1 MLSLLT
7 ACHGQCVRCHVTM
20 QSSPAAALA
29 AVADAHT
36 CAVQARTADMLSE
49 SRRLRAA
56 LQTSEARS
64 GLVQQFL
71 QQYQLSH
78 DEVYALK
85 VRRSAG
91 GCRASFP

>member
-1 MLSLLT
+1 M
-7 ACHGQCVRCHVTM
+7 
-20 QSSPAAALA
+20 
-29 AVADAHT
+29 
-36 CAVQARTADMLSE
+36 QARTADMLSE

-85 VRRSAG
+85 VWRFSWQPLRSPRRQHARLPTPIG
-91 GCRASFP
+91 RARILLGPECPQHAASISQTPHLQC

>member
-1 MLSLLT
+1 M
-7 ACHGQCVRCHVTM
+7 
-20 QSSPAAALA
+20 
-29 AVADAHT
+29 
-36 CAVQARTADMLSE
+36 QARTADMLSE

-56 LQTSEARS
+56 LQISEARS

-91 GCRASFP
+91 GCHASLNHRMHIRPGQLGVLASCLEACVHATHK

>member
-1 MLSLLT
+1 
-7 ACHGQCVRCHVTM
+7 
-20 QSSPAAALA
+20 
-29 AVADAHT
+29 
-36 CAVQARTADMLSE
+36 MLSE

-91 GCRASFP
+91 SHCAAHADSMHA

>member
-1 MLSLLT
+1 MLT
-7 ACHGQCVRCHVTM
+7 
-20 QSSPAAALA
+20 
-29 AVADAHT
+29 
-36 CAVQARTADMLSE
+36 E

-56 LQTSEARS
+56 LQTSEART

-85 VRRSAG
+85 VRCAG
-91 GCRASFP
+91 PPSSSSLAMVHETMKP